1 MKNQIE
7 GMGLKDED
15 FFIDL
20 RLGSKEQINNLYR
33 ANMENRGKDGGV
45 PSKPVVDG

>member
-1 MKNQIE
+1 MKSQIE

-20 RLGSKEQINNLYR
+20 RLGSKE
-33 ANMENRGKDGGV
+33 
-45 PSKPVVDG
+45 